1 MIGYKIFII
10 LQIVIKEARNGMEF
24 DQPCVAEIFSFLF
37 VPLEMDIMLIY
48 TDEFFIATIY
58 YSKHKT
64 LYSSYKA

>member
-1 MIGYKIFII
+1 MYFIHINNYKG
-10 LQIVIKEARNGMEF
+10 NGMEF

-58 YSKHKT
+58 YSKHTT
-64 LYSSYKA
+64 LYSSYKAW

>member
-1 MIGYKIFII
+1 
-10 LQIVIKEARNGMEF
+10 MEF

-58 YSKHKT
+58 YSKHTT
-64 LYSSYKA
+64 LYSS

>member
-1 MIGYKIFII
+1 
-10 LQIVIKEARNGMEF
+10 MEF

-58 YSKHKT
+58 CSKTYDCSFFLKPDEFILRT
-64 LYSSYKA
+64 KKVIIEQR